1 MSEPISLDVLVH
13 SATLYK
19 QELNTDGTRKEDSFG
34 NPTYGAT
41 PTNLTRVRVSRAKQ
55 TLVSSLGEAKSDKLT
70 LIYDCVNSL
79 PVGTTFAER
88 DKIVYGGQTFFIREV
103 YDPSGDAST
112 PHHYRCALVGS

>member
-13 SATLYK
+13 SAALYAK
-19 QELNTDGTRKEDSFG
+19 TGEDSFG
-34 NPTYGAT
+34 NPTWSAT
-41 PTNLTRVRVSRAKQ
+41 AVNLTRVRVSRAKQ

-79 PVGTTFAER
+79 PVGTNFAER